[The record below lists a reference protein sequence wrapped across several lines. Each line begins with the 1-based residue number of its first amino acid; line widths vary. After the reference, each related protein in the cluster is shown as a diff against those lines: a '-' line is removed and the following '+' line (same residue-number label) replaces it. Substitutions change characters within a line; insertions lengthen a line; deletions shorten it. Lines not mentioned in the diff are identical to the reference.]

1 MLKGADRSI
10 FLHHVVEQLKSEGY
24 AIIRGFLSPAE
35 IAAVSVEA
43 DRIYAEGLKHHA
55 TYRDRNL
62 LFEVLN
68 DPKAKRRVVLQA
80 HWTAWISPL
89 MEEMRRSRHFYAVL
103 EPLLGRDIKQI
114 THQVHWKPPG
124 AKYTSYRFHQDAR
137 FREGNAKD
145 FGYLQSTVTTGLAI
159 DRQTVENGA
168 LRVIPKSHRLGYLG
182 LSDDGPI
189 MVGQTQDEELR
200 RAGLDPSSI
209 VTCEM
214 EPGDLLLWT
223 LFTVHGSA
231 PNVSDY
237 DRRFMINS
245 YVRAS
250 DSDRGEWAFR
260 GGVSTP
266 LGREPQICKYEQL
279 HERPGPFYVES
290 DWTEE
295 AGSAA
300 LRNAAAL
307 SDSAR
312 PSEASK

>member
-1 MLKGADRSI
+1 MHDLVTRLDTD
-10 FLHHVVEQLKSEGY
+10 GY
-24 AIIRGFLSPAE
+24 AIVRGFLSPSEIAE
-35 IAAVSVEA
+35 IGAEV
-43 DRIYAEGLKHHA
+43 DRMYQEGLRHHA
-55 TYRDRNL
+55 TYRNKNL

-68 DPKAKRRVVLQA
+68 DPKAHRRVVLQA
-80 HWTAWISPL
+80 HWTAWLSPL
-89 MEEMRRSRHFYAVL
+89 MERMRRSQKYFNVL
-103 EPLLGRDIKQI
+103 RPFLGADIKQI

-124 AKYTSYRFHQDAR
+124 AKYTFYRFHQDAR
-137 FREGNAKD
+137 FRQGNDQD
-145 FGYLQSTVTTGLAI
+145 FRYLRSTVTTGLAI

-168 LRVIPKSHRLGYLG
+168 LRVFPASHRLGYLG
-182 LSDDGPI
+182 LSDDGPL

-200 RAGLDPSSI
+200 RAGLDPSTM

-245 YVRAS
+245 FVRAS

-260 GGVSTP
+260 DGISTA
-266 LGREPQICKYEQL
+266 LGDEPEICKYEQL
-279 HERPGPFYVES
+279 RERPGPFYVES

-295 AGSAA
+295 ARSKDAQDSSA
-300 LRNAAAL
+300 
-307 SDSAR
+307 
-312 PSEASK
+312 

>member
-1 MLKGADRSI
+1 VDKL
-10 FLHHVVEQLKSEGY
+10 
-24 AIIRGFLSPAE
+24 
-35 IAAVSVEA
+35 
-43 DRIYAEGLKHHA
+43 YAEGLKHHA
-55 TYRDRNL
+55 TYRDKNL

-80 HWTAWISPL
+80 HWTAWISPV
-89 MEEMRRSRHFYAVL
+89 MEQMRRSNHYYSVL
-103 EPLLGRDIKQI
+103 EPFLGPDIKQI

-137 FREGNAKD
+137 FREGSIKSFD
-145 FGYLQSTVTTGLAI
+145 YLHSSVTTGLAI

-168 LRVIPKSHRLGYLG
+168 LRIIPKSHRLGYLG

-200 RAGLDPSSI
+200 RAGLDPKAMI
-209 VTCEM
+209 TCEM
-214 EPGDLLLWT
+214 GPGDLLLWT
-223 LFTVHGSA
+223 LYTVHGSA

-245 YVRAS
+245 YVRAA

-266 LGREPQICKYEQL
+266 LGAEPEICKYEQL
-279 HERPGPFYVES
+279 RERPGPFYIES

-295 AGSAA
+295 A
-300 LRNAAAL
+300 AAA
-307 SDSAR
+307 AG
-312 PSEASK
+312 

>member
-1 MLKGADRSI
+1 LY
-10 FLHHVVEQLKSEGY
+10 Q
-24 AIIRGFLSPAE
+24 
-35 IAAVSVEA
+35 
-43 DRIYAEGLKHHA
+43 EGLKHHA
-55 TYRDRNL
+55 TYRDKNL

-68 DPKAKRRVVLQA
+68 DPKVNRRVVLQA

-89 MEEMRRSRHFYAVL
+89 MERMRRSPQFYAVL
-103 EPLLGRDIKQI
+103 EPFLGEDIKQI
-114 THQVHWKPPG
+114 SHQVHWKPPG

-137 FREGNAKD
+137 FREGNIKD
-145 FGYLQSTVTTGLAI
+145 FGYLRSTVTTGLAI
-159 DRQTVENGA
+159 DPQTAENGA
-168 LRVIPKSHRLGYLG
+168 LRVIPGSHRLGYLG

-189 MVGQTQDEELR
+189 MVGQTQDDELR

-231 PNVSDY
+231 PNTSSY

-250 DSDRGEWAFR
+250 DSERGEWAFR
-260 GGVSTP
+260 GGVSTA
-266 LGREPQICKYEQL
+266 LGTEPKICKYEQL
-279 HERPGPFYVES
+279 LERPGPFYIET

-295 AGSAA
+295 AKSAGTGSIQ
-300 LRNAAAL
+300 
-307 SDSAR
+307 S
-312 PSEASK
+312 

>member
-1 MLKGADRSI
+1 MQHIVD
-10 FLHHVVEQLKSEGY
+10 QLKSEGY
-24 AIIRGFLSPAE
+24 AIIRGFLSPTETQAISAE
-35 IAAVSVEA
+35 V
-43 DRIYAEGLKHHA
+43 DKMYAEGLKHHA

-68 DPKAKRRVVLQA
+68 DPKAQRRVVLQA
-80 HWTAWISPL
+80 HWTAWISRV
-89 MEEMRRSRHFYAVL
+89 MEEMRRSKGYYAVL
-103 EPLLGRDIKQI
+103 EPFLGPDIKQI

-137 FREGNAKD
+137 FREGSIKAYD
-145 FGYLQSTVTTGLAI
+145 LLESSVTTGLAI
-159 DRQTVENGA
+159 DRQSVENGA
-168 LRVIPKSHRLGYLG
+168 LRIFPKSHRLGYLG

-200 RAGLDPSSI
+200 RAGLDPEAMI
-209 VTCEM
+209 TCEM

-223 LFTVHGSA
+223 LYTVHGSA
-231 PNVSDY
+231 PNLSDY

-266 LGREPQICKYEQL
+266 LGAEPEICKYEQL
-279 HERPGPFYVES
+279 RERPGPFYIES

-295 AGSAA
+295 A
-300 LRNAAAL
+300 AAA
-307 SDSAR
+307 
-312 PSEASK
+312 ASWQH

>member
-1 MLKGADRSI
+1 V
-10 FLHHVVEQLKSEGY
+10 HHIVEQLKSEGY

-35 IAAVSVEA
+35 IAAVSAEA
-43 DRIYAEGLKHHA
+43 DRMYLEGLKHHA

-89 MEEMRRSRHFYAVL
+89 MEEMRRSRHYYAVL

-114 THQVHWKPPG
+114 SHQIHWKPPG

-137 FREGNAKD
+137 FREGSLKAFD
-145 FGYLQSTVTTGLAI
+145 YLASSVTTGLAI
-159 DRQTVENGA
+159 DRQTAENGA
-168 LRVIPKSHRLGYLG
+168 LRLFPRSQRLGYLG

-189 MVGQTQDEELR
+189 MVGETQDEELR
-200 RAGLDPSSI
+200 AAGLDPAAMI
-209 VTCEM
+209 TCEM

-231 PNVSDY
+231 PNMSTY

-245 YVRAS
+245 YVRAN
-250 DSDRGEWAFR
+250 DSDRGEWAFKD
-260 GGVSTP
+260 GQSKA
-266 LGREPQICKYEQL
+266 LGTEPEICKYEQL
-279 HERPGPFYVES
+279 RERPGPFYIES

-295 AGSAA
+295 AAGRATPA
-300 LRNAAAL
+300 
-307 SDSAR
+307 
-312 PSEASK
+312 

>member
-1 MLKGADRSI
+1 MQDI
-10 FLHHVVEQLKSEGY
+10 VDELKSEGY
-24 AIIRGFLSPAE
+24 AIIRGFLSPGE
-35 IAAVSVEA
+35 TAAVSAEV
-43 DRIYAEGLKHHA
+43 DKLYAEGLKHHA
-55 TYRDRNL
+55 TYRDKNL

-80 HWTAWISPL
+80 HWTAWISPV
-89 MEEMRRSRHFYAVL
+89 MEQMRRSNHYYSVL
-103 EPLLGRDIKQI
+103 EPFLGPDIKQI

-137 FREGNAKD
+137 FREGSIKSFD
-145 FGYLQSTVTTGLAI
+145 CVHSSVTTGLAI

-168 LRVIPKSHRLGYLG
+168 LRIIPSSHRLGYLG

-200 RAGLDPSSI
+200 RAGLDPATMI
-209 VTCEM
+209 TCEM

-223 LFTVHGSA
+223 LYTVHGSA
-231 PNVSDY
+231 PNVSHY
-237 DRRFMINS
+237 DRRFMIHS
-245 YVRAS
+245 YVRAA

-266 LGREPQICKYEQL
+266 LGAEPEICKYEQL
-279 HERPGPFYVES
+279 RERPGPFYIES

-295 AGSAA
+295 A
-300 LRNAAAL
+300 AAA
-307 SDSAR
+307 AG
-312 PSEASK
+312 

>member
-1 MLKGADRSI
+1 V
-10 FLHHVVEQLKSEGY
+10 HHVAEQLKSEGY

-35 IAAVSVEA
+35 IAAVSAEA
-43 DRIYAEGLKHHA
+43 DRIYTEGLKHHA

-89 MEEMRRSRHFYAVL
+89 MEQMRRSRHYYAVL

-114 THQVHWKPPG
+114 SHQIHWKPPG

-137 FREGNAKD
+137 FREGSLKAFD
-145 FGYLQSTVTTGLAI
+145 YLASSVTTGLAI
-159 DRQTVENGA
+159 DRQTAENGA
-168 LRVIPKSHRLGYLG
+168 LRLFPRSQRLGYLG

-189 MVGQTQDEELR
+189 MVGETQSEELR
-200 RAGLDPSSI
+200 RAGLDPAAMI
-209 VTCEM
+209 TCEM

-231 PNVSDY
+231 PNMSTY

-245 YVRAS
+245 YVRAN
-250 DSDRGEWAFR
+250 DSDRGEWAFKD
-260 GGVSTP
+260 GQSKA
-266 LGREPQICKYEQL
+266 LGTEPEICKYEQL
-279 HERPGPFYVES
+279 RERPGPFYIES
-290 DWTEE
+290 DWTGE
-295 AGSAA
+295 AAGTAA
-300 LRNAAAL
+300 PA
-307 SDSAR
+307 
-312 PSEASK
+312 